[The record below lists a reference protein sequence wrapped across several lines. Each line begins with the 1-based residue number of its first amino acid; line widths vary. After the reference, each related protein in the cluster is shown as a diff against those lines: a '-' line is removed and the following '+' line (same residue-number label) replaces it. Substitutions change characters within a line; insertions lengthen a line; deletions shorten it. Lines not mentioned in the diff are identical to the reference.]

1 MALQIMAQQG
11 GPISR
16 GSPVNRPC
24 PVPHMQIVRPSAL
37 PCPQQHALPA
47 FRSSRCDDKEL
58 VDPGPA
64 LFPPGRGTCQQ
75 QSDRSLF
82 WPPAGSLAACSVKPR
97 LEPGV
102 AALVAVAGTVGAAV
116 AVEGAVAAGVRGQAT
131 AAMISPSVGAS
142 AYGRAGRSA

>member
-37 PCPQQHALPA
+37 PGPPQHALPA
-47 FRSSRCDDKEL
+47 FRSSRCDDNEH
-58 VDPGPA
+58 VDPGA
-64 LFPPGRGTCQQ
+64 ASGLRACGTCQQ

-97 LEPGV
+97 LGPGA
-102 AALVAVAGTVGAAV
+102 AALGAVAGTVGAAV
-116 AVEGAVAAGVRGQAT
+116 AVEGAVAAGVRGQET

-142 AYGRAGRSA
+142 ACGRAGRTA